1 MIKVEEIKQGYFIAE
16 VWNTALE
23 DQEKRVIV
31 PREKLWASELGGATI
46 DLYLKLKGTELS
58 NPPNA
63 RSLRKFEAGNIF
75 EWIVSLV
82 LKRAGILVESQK
94 WAQFQYDGLL
104 PVSGKADF
112 IAGSAPDFGEGEKF
126 IQFLSR
132 AEVPNVFLRCF
143 ERVLKHI
150 EQKYPKGMENMPVEV
165 KSVSSF
171 AMDLME
177 KTKKPTKRHRM
188 QLFHYLKSMGF
199 SKGVLVYICRDDLRM
214 MEFVIEVTNAEVE
227 KDYKGA
233 IEAISKYYYANEMPP
248 KEKYILFEDGK
259 FTKNFNISWSGY
271 MTLIYGFKE
280 PRDYDEPYGKKATN
294 WNRVLK
300 RIKDGAKMTEKNEE
314 VIKEI
319 KAEHDLDAIIK
330 EFATDGIEEE
340 EVLAE

>member
-1 MIKVEEIKQGYFIAE
+1 MTEVVEGYFMAE
-16 VWNTALE
+16 VWNKALE
-23 DQEKRVIV
+23 DQVQRIPA
-31 PREKLWASELGGATI
+31 PREKLWASELGGSPI
-46 DLYLKLKGTELS
+46 DLYLKLKGTPPS

-94 WAQFQYDGLL
+94 WAQYQYAGLL

-132 AEVPNVFLRCF
+132 AEVPDVFLRCF

-177 KTKKPTKRHRM
+177 KTKQPTKRHRM
-188 QLFHYLKSMGF
+188 QLFHYLKSMGYN
-199 SKGVLVYICRDDLRM
+199 KGVLVYICRDDLRM
-214 MEFVIEVTNAEVE
+214 MEFVINVNSVEVE
-227 KDYKGA
+227 KDYKNA
-233 IEAISKYYYANEMPP
+233 IEIISKYYYANEEPP

-271 MTLIYGFKE
+271 LTLVYGFKE
-280 PRDYDEPYGKKATN
+280 PREYDEPYGKKATN

-300 RIKDGAKMTEKNEE
+300 RLKDGLKITARNEE
-314 VIKEI
+314 IIKEI
-319 KAEHDLDAIIK
+319 KADGHDLEAILK
-330 EFATDGIEEE
+330 TFAADEIEEE
-340 EVLAE
+340 TD